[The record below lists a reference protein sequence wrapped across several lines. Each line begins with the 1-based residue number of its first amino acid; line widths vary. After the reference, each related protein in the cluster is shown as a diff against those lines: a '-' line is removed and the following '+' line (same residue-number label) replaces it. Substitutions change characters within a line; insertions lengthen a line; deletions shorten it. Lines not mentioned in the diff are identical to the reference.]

1 MSRAREKL
9 IKELKKRSTIR
20 YAGACRVCQGI
31 DTIVGVW
38 SIAHNPRDCEDF
50 QIATNIYND
59 IFRRTK
65 LSSEMKRKHREIV
78 RLFQKKTDKENTAVA
93 STPTLSN
100 IMQRNNT
107 SQRNNT
113 F

>member
-1 MSRAREKL
+1 
-9 IKELKKRSTIR
+9 
-20 YAGACRVCQGI
+20 VCQGI

-38 SIAHNPRDCEDF
+38 SISHNPRDCEDF

-78 RLFQKKTDKENTAVA
+78 RLFQKNDKENATIDSA
-93 STPTLSN
+93 STLSD
-100 IMQRNNT
+100 ITRHNNT
-107 SQRNNT
+107 LQRNNT
-113 F
+113 FQQNKVEKGKI

>member
-1 MSRAREKL
+1 M
-9 IKELKKRSTIR
+9 
-20 YAGACRVCQGI
+20 CQGI

-78 RLFQKKTDKENTAVA
+78 RLFQKNDKENATVGL
-93 STPTLSN
+93 TLNN
-100 IMQRNNT
+100 IMQHNNT
-107 SQRNNT
+107 LQRNNT
-113 F
+113 FQQNKVEKGKI